1 MEEYRTMLPW
11 IDKHASIIPAFVR
24 SVIPNTPAFI
34 AYAGLLF
41 LIVFTVAGV
50 IALRSRPLSIAWIVL
65 TILFV
70 ARLENA
76 VLHMIESIALMQY
89 TPGVLTAALLV
100 FPISFY
106 LVRQFVRDNVIRR
119 AWLPTI
125 IIAGFIA
132 QSAAIGGMLLLGST
146 R

>member
-1 MEEYRTMLPW
+1 MLPW
-11 IDKHASIIPAFVR
+11 IDEHASIIPAFVR

-41 LIVFTVAGV
+41 LIVFTAAGV

-89 TPGVLTAALLV
+89 TPGVLTAVLLV
-100 FPISFY
+100 FPVSFY
-106 LVRQFVRDNVIRR
+106 LVRKFVRDDLIRR
-119 AWLPTI
+119 AWLPVI
-125 IIAGFIA
+125 MIAGFIA